1 MAKKNSAL
9 MKPVALSSELEA
21 VIGKGPMPRT
31 AETKKIWEYIKKHDL
46 QDAENRRNIVPDE
59 KLAKVFG
66 SKKAMNMFEMT
77 RVVSGHLT

>member
-31 AETKKIWEYIKKHDL
+31 AVTKKIWEYIKKHDL